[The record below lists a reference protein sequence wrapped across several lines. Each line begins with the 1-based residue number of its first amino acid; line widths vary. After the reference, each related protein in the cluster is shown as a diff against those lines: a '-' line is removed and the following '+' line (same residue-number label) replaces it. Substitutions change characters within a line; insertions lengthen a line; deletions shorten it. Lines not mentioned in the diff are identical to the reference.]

1 MKNRPVFLIMAIL
14 ALGTI
19 ATTCFASQIVN
30 AQTMVPRKVLTCNS
44 DDNVRAIAHPHSFAT
59 KNLFGGTEA
68 SSHTFCVVATLE
80 CPHHTMEVYVL
91 NHPENLLQFQ
101 SAHGINPTINLWNSE
116 NYLAKVSV
124 V

>member
-1 MKNRPVFLIMAIL
+1 MKNHPVFLIMAIL
-14 ALGTI
+14 ALGAI

-30 AQTMVPRKVLTCNS
+30 AQTMLPRKVLTCNS
-44 DDNVRAIAHPHSFAT
+44 GGNVCAIAHPHSFAT
-59 KNLFGGTEA
+59 TNLFGGTEA
-68 SSHTFCVVATLE
+68 SSHTFLCSGN
-80 CPHHTMEVYVL
+80 PGEVYVF

-101 SAHGINPTINLWNSE
+101 SAHGINLTKNLWNSE